1 MSKTYDA
8 IIIGAGI
15 IGCPIAF
22 ELAKKGYKTLNVDKL
37 AAAGSGSTSSSGAIV
52 RAHYSTYDGV
62 ALAYENFSYWHN
74 WQDYLQVKD
83 PVGMAR
89 FMNTGTILIK
99 SPAVDWRNVLRL
111 YRQVG
116 LAYEDWD
123 AATLKEKMPIYAT
136 TAYYPPALP
145 EDEDS
150 PFWQDEGHPMLDGAV
165 FTAESGYVND
175 PQLAAHNIQ
184 VAAEA
189 KGAEFLF
196 NEQVTA
202 IRRAGGRVLGVT
214 LADGQEID
222 APVVVNAA
230 GPHSFII
237 NRMAG
242 VEKTMNIK
250 TRPLRREVHVVPAP
264 HGFDFERNGR
274 HTADGDVGVY
284 FRPEVGNHILVG
296 GEDPPSDPKIWIE
309 DPDALER
316 IVTNARWQA
325 HVYRLA
331 RRIPDLPIPRRP
343 KGVVDMYD
351 VSDDWLALLDKS
363 DLGGFYMAVGTSGH
377 EFKNAPGIGYMMAQ
391 LIDACENGQ
400 DHDVD
405 PVRYTTFYKGF
416 ELNIG
421 FYSRRR
427 SINEDSSFTVNG

>member
-1 MSKTYDA
+1 MIKKYDA

-22 ELAKKGYKTLNVDKL
+22 ELAKKGYKTLNIDKL
-37 AAAGSGSTSSSGAIV
+37 SAAGFGSTSSSGAIV

-62 ALAYENFSYWHN
+62 ALAYENFAYWHN
-74 WQDYLQVKD
+74 WEDYLEVKD
-83 PVGMAR
+83 PTGLAR

-111 YRQVG
+111 YRELG
-116 LAYEDWD
+116 IEYEEWD
-123 AATLKEKMPIYAT
+123 VATLKEKMPIYSAQSFH
-136 TAYYPPALP
+136 PPALP
-145 EDEDS
+145 EDEDN
-150 PFWQDEGHPMLDGAV
+150 PFWQDDDHPNLEGAI
-165 FTAESGYVND
+165 FTPGSGYVND
-175 PQLAAHNIQ
+175 PQLATHNVQ

-189 KGAEFLF
+189 KGSEFLF
-196 NEQVTA
+196 NREVTA
-202 IRRAGGRVLGVT
+202 IRQADGRVLGVT
-214 LADGQEID
+214 LDDGREID

-242 VEKTMNIK
+242 VEDEMNIK

-264 HGFDFERNGR
+264 AGFDFSNNGY

-284 FRPEVGNHILVG
+284 FRPEVGNTILVG
-296 GEDPPSDPKIWIE
+296 GEDPECDLKVWVK
-309 DPDALER
+309 DPDSLER
-316 IVTNARWQA
+316 IVTDALWQA

-351 VSDDWLALLDKS
+351 VSDDWLSILDKS
-363 DLGGFYMAVGTSGH
+363 ALQGFYMAVGTSGH
-377 EFKNAPGIGYMMAQ
+377 EFKNAPGVGLMMAE
-391 LIDACENGQ
+391 LIEACEKGH
-400 DHDVD
+400 DHDKD
-405 PVRYTTFYKGF
+405 PVHFTTHYRGF

-421 FYSRRR
+421 FYSRHRAL
-427 SINEDSSFTVNG
+427 NEDSSFSVNG